1 MTTENSQPEAP
12 VTIDRVHHL
21 AFVVADLDRAV
32 ARFERLLGVKVA
44 ERGFVASRGA
54 EVVIFRL
61 ANINLEVAAPA
72 TADSELHRHLDQHG
86 EGFYHIG
93 FGVGDVQRT
102 YSQLVDSGVRM
113 VSSPYSA
120 YKDWRISYF
129 SEPLLG
135 DVRMHII
142 DADAD

>member
-1 MTTENSQPEAP
+1 MTTGNSQTESPP
-12 VTIDRVHHL
+12 IIDRVHHV

-32 ARFERLLGVKVA
+32 ARFERLLGVRVA
-44 ERGFVASRGA
+44 ERGLVASRGA

-61 ANINLEVAAPA
+61 ANMNLEVVAPA
-72 TADSELHRHLDQHG
+72 TADSELHRHLNEHG

-93 FGVGDVQRT
+93 FAVEDIERT
-102 YSQLVDSGVRM
+102 CSQLVDRGIHM

-120 YKDWRISYF
+120 YKDWRIAYF

-142 DADAD
+142 DAAAD